1 MHSLREE
8 HCKPYLTTLQLWR
21 HSDHL
26 LFGLLL
32 VARAH
37 WGPEWRLQADYNDVK
52 VRHGGGTWRLSDRDA
67 GSLRR
72 AGVKCHSL
80 SGGNAAGIWEITG
93 TSPLFSF
100 SNAPPF
106 ILFLFSSFPFL
117 RFVLPVLSLLL
128 RLPSLS
134 SHFYPFPFLPSLY
147 MPSALPHTRGLYSM
161 NAWLHSDSL
170 DTSHLPP
177 LLSFLLPAM
186 FTLLSSAW
194 HSSEHV

>member
-1 MHSLREE
+1 M
-8 HCKPYLTTLQLWR
+8 
-21 HSDHL
+21 
-26 LFGLLL
+26 
-32 VARAH
+32 
-37 WGPEWRLQADYNDVK
+37 K

-147 MPSALPHTRGLYSM
+147 SAPYSRPILYERMTSLGQLRHFPSSSSPLFFASCHVYFAEL
-161 NAWLHSDSL
+161 SL
-170 DTSHLPP
+170 
-177 LLSFLLPAM
+177 
-186 FTLLSSAW
+186 TLI
-194 HSSEHV
+194 